1 MPAHVRAVDLPTG
14 IYWDRARRNW
24 YTILDKKRIKLGD
37 AKATIADLQTRL
49 AAMRGI
55 DRDSL
60 DWLMGA
66 FQDSAEFARLAEST
80 QRDYKQ
86 YRKDI
91 SEYTTR
97 AGKLGKLPAA
107 RLSTPL
113 FQGIV
118 DKLEKAGTP
127 TKANH
132 WLRYLRRLY
141 SFALRRTSIAV
152 NPCKGVQQAH
162 ERKRR
167 DVPTEAVYQRVLEF
181 ARAGGE
187 RKAHSRGALPG
198 YLWMAMELM
207 YLCRL
212 RSVEVITL
220 TDALARKSGL
230 MTNRRK
236 GSRDNIVAWTP
247 RLKAVWTAA
256 MDRRKRLWSRPG
268 IVVSLDPAQRIVL
281 VSDSGQPLK
290 PNTIQLAWRN
300 LMRRAI
306 AAKVIKPEER
316 FTSHGC
322 KHKGVTD
329 SPGNRHDKQQA
340 SGHRSERMMD
350 VYDHEVP
357 VVPTSERPQ
366 SS

>member
-1 MPAHVRAVDLPTG
+1 MPAHVRGVDLPRG
-14 IYWDRARRNW
+14 IYWDRSRRHW
-24 YTILDKKRIKLGD
+24 YTIADGKRIKLGD
-37 AKATIADLQTRL
+37 PKATLADLHARL
-49 AAMRGI
+49 ADVRGV
-55 DRDSL
+55 DRASL
-60 DWLMGA
+60 EWLMGA
-66 FQDSAEFARLAEST
+66 FHGSAEFAHLAEST

-91 SEYTTR
+91 SEYATR
-97 AGKLGKLPAA
+97 AGTLGTLPAA

-118 DKLEKAGTP
+118 DKLEKGGTP

-132 WLRYLRRLY
+132 WLRYLRRVY
-141 SFALRRTSIAV
+141 SFALRRTSIKV
-152 NPCKGVQQAH
+152 NPCKGVQQAR
-162 ERKRR
+162 ERKNRK
-167 DVPTEAVYQRVLEF
+167 VPTEAVYQRVLEI
-181 ARAGGE
+181 ARTAGE
-187 RKAHSRGALPG
+187 KKAHSRGSMPG

-220 TDALARKSGL
+220 TDAHALKHGL

-247 RLKAVWTAA
+247 RLQAVWDAA
-256 MDRRKRLWSRPG
+256 LARRKRLWSKPG
-268 IVVSLDPAQRIVL
+268 TLVPLDPAKRVAL
-281 VSDSGQPLK
+281 VGDSGKQLL
-290 PNTIQLAWRN
+290 PNTIQLAWTN

-306 AAKVIKPEER
+306 KNKAIRPEER

-357 VVPTSERPQ
+357 VVPTSERQKPT
-366 SS
+366 

>member
-1 MPAHVRAVDLPTG
+1 
-14 IYWDRARRNW
+14 
-24 YTILDKKRIKLGD
+24 
-37 AKATIADLQTRL
+37 
-49 AAMRGI
+49 
-55 DRDSL
+55 
-60 DWLMGA
+60 
-66 FQDSAEFARLAEST
+66 
-80 QRDYKQ
+80 
-86 YRKDI
+86 
-91 SEYTTR
+91 
-97 AGKLGKLPAA
+97 
-107 RLSTPL
+107 L

-118 DKLEKAGTP
+118 DKLEKDGTP

-141 SFALRRTSIAV
+141 SYALRRTSIQV

-167 DVPTEAVYQRVLEF
+167 RVPTEAVYRRALEF
-181 ARAGGE
+181 ARTAGE
-187 RKAHSRGALPG
+187 RKAHSRGSLSG

-220 TDALARKSGL
+220 TDAHATESGL

-247 RLKAVWTAA
+247 RLQVVWKAA
-256 MDRRKRLWSRPG
+256 MDRRKRLWSKPG
-268 IVVSLDPAQRIVL
+268 TIVPMDPAMRVVL
-281 VSDSGQPLK
+281 VGDSGQPLK
-290 PNTIQLAWRN
+290 PNTVQLAWSN
-300 LMRRAI
+300 LMRRMIKDKAI
-306 AAKVIKPEER
+306 TPKER
-316 FTSHGC
+316 FTTHGC
-322 KHKGVTD
+322 KHKGITD

-357 VVPTSERPQ
+357 IVPTSERKTP
-366 SS
+366 